1 MSSNNRNRRGAGGVG
16 MAVGAALAAAL
27 AATPG
32 VASADSSTDPFS
44 LIDELPSGL
53 SVPAQTSPLDMQVM
67 GATGLANPTSDADYW
82 QAAEAYAQAEWPGGD
97 PVGLTT
103 PEGLWPFTGTSTF
116 DQSVSQGVADLNVAI
131 TPDLDA
137 GTAVGVVGVSQSAVI
152 ASLEMEQLDPSG
164 APSDLP
170 AAFVLLGDP
179 MNPDGGLFERFPG
192 LDIFGATFSGAT
204 PADDFPTAVYTH
216 EYDPLSDFCAY
227 PIDGLC
233 DLNAILGVGDHSY
246 TAADLSTAFELPTTG
261 ATETTYYMIPAE
273 LPLTAAIQDIPV
285 VGTPLADLLGPD
297 LSALVNFGYGDPD
310 FGYSLDPANIPTPAE
325 LLPPVSDF
333 QELLPALTTGTEV
346 GIENFLAA
354 L

>member
-1 MSSNNRNRRGAGGVG
+1 MISKNRNRRGAGGVSV
-16 MAVGAALAAAL
+16 AVGAAFAAAL

-32 VASADSSTDPFS
+32 VASADSSSDLFS
-44 LIDELPSGL
+44 LVDDPPGGL
-53 SVPAQTSPLDMQVM
+53 SVPSQTSPLDTQVM
-67 GATGLANPTSDADYW
+67 GATGIADPNSDAVYW
-82 QAAEAYAQAEWPGGD
+82 QAAEAYAQAELPGGD

-103 PEGLWPFTGTSTF
+103 PESFWPLTGTLTF
-116 DQSVSQGVADLNVAI
+116 DQSVSQGVADLNAAI

-137 GTAVGVVGVSQSAVI
+137 GTPVGVVGVSQSAVI

-285 VGTPLADLLGPD
+285 VGAPLADLLGPD

-354 L
+354 I

>member
-1 MSSNNRNRRGAGGVG
+1 MSRNNRNCRGAGVV
-16 MAVGAALAAAL
+16 VGAAFAAAL

-32 VASADSSTDPFS
+32 VASADSSTDLFS
-44 LIDELPSGL
+44 MIDEPPSGL
-53 SVPAQTSPLDMQVM
+53 SVPTPIAPLDTQVM
-67 GATGLANPTSDADYW
+67 GATGLADPNSDAAYW
-82 QAAEAYAQAEWPGGD
+82 QAAEAYAQAELPGGD

-103 PEGLWPFTGTSTF
+103 PEDLWPFTGTLTF
-116 DQSVSQGVADLNVAI
+116 DQSVSQGVADLNAAI

-137 GTAVGVVGVSQSAVI
+137 GTPVGVVGVSQSAVI
-152 ASLEMEQLDPSG
+152 ASAEMEQLDPAG

-170 AAFVLLGDP
+170 VAFVLLGDP

-192 LDIFGATFSGAT
+192 LDIFGVTFSGAT

-216 EYDPLSDFCAY
+216 EYDPLGDFCAY

-233 DLNAILGVGDHSY
+233 DLNAILGIGDHSY
-246 TAADLSTAFELPTTG
+246 TAVDLSTAFELPTTG
-261 ATETTYYMIPAE
+261 ATETTYYMIPAV

-285 VGTPLADLLGPD
+285 VGTLLADLLGPD

-310 FGYSLDPANIPTPAE
+310 FGYSPGPANIPTTAE

-333 QELLPALTTGTEV
+333 QELLPALITGTEV
-346 GIENFLAA
+346 GVENFLAA

>member
-1 MSSNNRNRRGAGGVG
+1 MSGNNRNRRGAGGVG
-16 MAVGAALAAAL
+16 MAVGAAFAAVL

-53 SVPAQTSPLDMQVM
+53 SVPAQTSPLDTQVM
-67 GATGLANPTSDADYW
+67 GATGLANPTSDAEYW

-103 PEGLWPFTGTSTF
+103 PEDLWPFTGTSTF

-273 LPLTAAIQDIPV
+273 LPLIEAIQDIPV
-285 VGTPLADLLGPD
+285 VGTLLADLLGPD

-354 L
+354 I

>member
-1 MSSNNRNRRGAGGVG
+1 
-16 MAVGAALAAAL
+16 MAVGAACAAAL

-44 LIDELPSGL
+44 L
-53 SVPAQTSPLDMQVM
+53 TSPLDVQVM
-67 GATGLANPTSDADYW
+67 GATGLADPTSDADYW
-82 QAAEAYAQAEWPGGD
+82 QAAEAYAQADLPGDD

-103 PEGLWPFTGTSTF
+103 PEDLWPFTGTSTF

-152 ASLEMEQLDPSG
+152 SSLEMEQLDPSG
-164 APSDLP
+164 APSDLRV
-170 AAFVLLGDP
+170 AFVLLGDP

-233 DLNAILGVGDHSY
+233 DLNAILGFGDHSY
-246 TAADLSTAFELPTTG
+246 TSADLSTAFELPTTG
-261 ATETTYYMIPAE
+261 ATETTYYMIPTE
-273 LPLTAAIQDIPV
+273 LPLTEAIQDIPV

-297 LSALVNFGYGDPD
+297 LSTLVNFGYGNPD